1 MNFAP
6 MGGFTMSLN
15 IEAAKNELSE
25 AGIQIKENPDV
36 NDGYPNVYDEE
47 QSIQSILTHLNN
59 VYSIEKYMIN
69 LEDKLNGQI
78 PEKISQIIEELK
90 DVLPEKFEALI
101 NPKRSERFLVEGENL
116 MFIYEYAEPIEGKVD
131 QEVLR
136 NLEGNTQS
144 FLFRIHENLLL
155 LIPIFV
161 ESTED
166 IYEIITGKELKVE
179 SKNLT
184 GTPGTSGYGC
194 QALTIIIIGIIAWL
208 YVMGVI

>member
-1 MNFAP
+1 
-6 MGGFTMSLN
+6 MSLN

-59 VYSIEKYMIN
+59 VYSIEKYMTN
-69 LEDKLNGQI
+69 LEDKLNGQM

-136 NLEGNTQS
+136 NLENSTQS
-144 FLFRIHENLLL
+144 FLFRVHENLLL

-184 GTPGTSGYGC
+184 GTSRTSGYGC
-194 QALTIIIIGIIAWL
+194 QALTIIIMGIIAWL
-208 YVMGVI
+208 YVMGVL